1 MRKQHARKSGNNKGL
16 FCSSMLTWVGVLL
29 IIVAVTVFTSTCS
42 SDAGSPQTVVVVWN
56 SNEDLYNAGSIDDD
70 IFFSR
75 STDGGETWSA
85 LQVLNSNA
93 ALDDTS
99 DYDYFPQTMT
109 DGNGVWVTVWES
121 DAELDDAGPERDI
134 FFSRSTDDGVT
145 WSDMHLLDSNAVTG
159 NGSDDMPVV
168 MTDGNGTWVTVWIS
182 SEEFNGAGTDSDI
195 FFSRSTDNGV
205 TWSASQLVDSQ
216 ATSGNGYENHVS
228 FMTDGNGTWV
238 TVWRSTEEFNGAGS
252 DRDIFFSRS
261 TDNGVT
267 WSASQPLNSSN
278 DAEDNFP
285 FVMTDGKG
293 VWVAAWFSNENL
305 DGAGTDY
312 DIFFSRSTDNG
323 VTWSASQLLN
333 SDATTDQGDFAAR
346 DWRPVLMTDRE
357 GNWVA
362 AWNYYDSSTTDADI
376 SYARSTDNGASWSD
390 QTTLNSNAAEETGAG
405 NDYRPKVLYCGED
418 MWIAAWHSWE
428 DVNGTGNS
436 DSDIFFSRS
445 TDDGATWSASQAVN
459 SNATTDQGNDLFGHT
474 E

>member
-1 MRKQHARKSGNNKGL
+1 MIHVRNNAHKGL
-16 FCSSMLTWVGVLL
+16 FDSSMLAWMGVLL
-29 IIVAVTVFTSTCS
+29 AIAASVVLISACS
-42 SDAGSPQTVVVVWN
+42 SDGGSPHTVVVVWN
-56 SNEDLYNAGSIDDD
+56 SNEGLGDVGTDSD

-93 ALDDTS
+93 ASDDTS
-99 DYDYFPQTMT
+99 DWDWFPHVMT
-109 DGNGVWVTVWES
+109 DGNGVWVAVWES
-121 DAELDDAGPERDI
+121 YAELDSAGPDRDI
-134 FFSRSTDDGVT
+134 FFSRSTDDGAT

-159 NGSDDMPVV
+159 DGSDDMPVV
-168 MTDGNGTWVTVWIS
+168 MTDGKGTWVTVWIS
-182 SEEFNGAGTDSDI
+182 SEEFNEAGTDSDI

-228 FMTDGNGTWV
+228 LMTDGNGTWV
-238 TVWRSTEEFNGAGS
+238 TVWRSPEDFNGAGS

-261 TDNGVT
+261 TDNGET

-278 DAEDNFP
+278 NDEDNFP
-285 FVMTDGKG
+285 FVMTDWKG
-293 VWVAAWFSNENL
+293 VWIVAWFSDENL
-305 DGAGTDY
+305 AGAGTDY
-312 DIFFSRSTDNG
+312 DVFFSRSADDG
-323 VTWSASQLLN
+323 ETWSASQLLN
-333 SDATTDQGDFAAR
+333 SDATTDQGDFPVK
-346 DWRPVLMTDRE
+346 DWRPVLMTDGE

-362 AWNYYDSSTTDADI
+362 AWNYYDSSTIDADI
-376 SYARSTDNGASWSD
+376 SYARSTDNGATWSD
-390 QTTLNSNAAEETGAG
+390 QATLNSNADEETGAG
-405 NDYRPKVLYCGED
+405 NDYRPKVLYCGAD
-418 MWIAAWHSWE
+418 VWIAAWHSWE

-459 SNATTDQGNDLFGHT
+459 SNATTDQGDDLFGHT